1 MSVKTDLVL
10 SPRFDPPSYY
20 AFGVLIVSTVLSPFV
35 SFFCCLGAVIASFQN
50 VAPVGSPIEQGGGH
64 FGIAKHGCQ
73 FAEAQVLL

>member
-1 MSVKTDLVL
+1 
-10 SPRFDPPSYY
+10 
-20 AFGVLIVSTVLSPFV
+20 VSTVLSPFV